1 MNYTEPPFKP
11 GNLVKEIELTEQAK
25 FVRVYDG
32 VVSPQEGGWL
42 MRAEDIAGLTPQQ
55 IQNKFALPAT
65 PKYVTDVILKS
76 GTRLEMGV
84 ANRAF
89 GFDGG
94 GIQFDL
100 MGVRVDGFVNP
111 RPLI

>member
-1 MNYTEPPFKP
+1 MNYNKPPYKP
-11 GNLVKEIELTEQAK
+11 GTIVKEIELTEQARL
-25 FVRVYDG
+25 VRVYDG
-32 VVSPQEGGWL
+32 VNSPQQGGWF
-42 MRAEDIAGLTPQQ
+42 MRAEDIAGLTPAQ

-84 ANRAF
+84 ANEAF

-94 GIQFDL
+94 GIQFDS
-100 MGVRVDGFVNP
+100 MGVWVDGFVNP